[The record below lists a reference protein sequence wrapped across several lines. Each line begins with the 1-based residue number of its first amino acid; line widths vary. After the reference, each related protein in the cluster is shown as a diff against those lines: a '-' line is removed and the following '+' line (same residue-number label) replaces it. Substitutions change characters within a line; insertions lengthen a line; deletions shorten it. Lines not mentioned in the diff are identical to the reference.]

1 MANALKVRAFIAEI
15 AGRPNNVTEDEIRW
29 VVDQLAN
36 LGVETSRDGNDHQ
49 VMYTVEGEQF
59 GICTH
64 HKGAKQ
70 IKRCYVKAF
79 LTAMSNTGW
88 YEDD

>member
-1 MANALKVRAFIAEI
+1 MTGQDKIRAFIAEI
-15 AGRPNNVTEDEIRW
+15 AARPNNVTEADIKW
-29 VVDQLAN
+29 VVDQLGN
-36 LGVETSRDGNDHQ
+36 LGLYTSRDTNVHQ

-64 HKGAKQ
+64 HRGGKQ
-70 IKRCYVKAF
+70 IKRCYVRQF
-79 LTAMSNTGW
+79 LAAMSNIGW